1 MLRKLFKHEFKNT
14 ARVMLLIYGMFA
26 AITVLGT
33 FVLSYSSLQKEEST
47 VLNFMLAALVV
58 FYILSVFALF
68 IVTYVYMCLHFYKS
82 MYSDQG
88 YLTHTL
94 PVKSSTLFHVKLATS
109 LIWMVCSMVLLILS
123 IFLFI
128 LGASHGT
135 VFSSEFFAEFG
146 QVSLEFE
153 RELGISFGSF
163 CLHMC
168 VSMLLS
174 CLCYLLWIFTSASV
188 GQLFSQYKVVASI
201 VTGVV
206 LYFIE
211 QIASLI
217 IMFATGYISS
227 MTDTSISL
235 TGVSATVPEST
246 VGNVLEPMLGTTYI
260 WSILLCVVYYIVCR
274 VIIQKHLNLE

>member
-33 FVLSYSSLQKEEST
+33 FVLSWSSLQKEEST

-94 PVKSSTLFHVKLATS
+94 PVKSSTLFHVKIATS
-109 LIWMVCSMVLLILS
+109 LVWMVCSMILLILS

-135 VFSSEFFAEFG
+135 VFSSDFFAEFS

-153 RELGISFGSF
+153 RELGISFGAF

-168 VSMLLS
+168 ISMLLS
-174 CLCYLLWIFTSASV
+174 CLGYLLWIFTSASV

-235 TGVSATVPEST
+235 TGVSAAGST
-246 VGNVLEPMLGTTYI
+246 AGSVLETMLGTTYI